1 MSKSELLKKVDAY
14 IESGIPDDVEEAERI
29 TYELYQE
36 ARPEY
41 CMGHDEGFA
50 EIALREAEA
59 HARVGLHRDAM
70 FHFLEAEY
78 AFGEK
83 AEKSSEAD
91 AFTSKG
97 SRDFSKR
104 LAEDIESVKAELDP
118 DFLKEKVVTRSPYW
132 LFDLVRDDAGVRF
145 EIFHLGGNRYELTGY
160 RLEGSGSALIV
171 SPELECAGMM
181 KKFTCRFTSDAPVIY
196 EVEDLESLIVDRVD
210 FTWDDELAFYNGETR
225 VFLIPKAD
233 YELTKDDFCAE

>member
-41 CMGHDEGFA
+41 CMGHDEDFA

-59 HARVGLHRDAM
+59 HARVGLHRDAL

-78 AFGEK
+78 AAG
-83 AEKSSEAD
+83 ASSTA
-91 AFTSKG
+91 SKEL
-97 SRDFSKR
+97 SKR
-104 LAEDIESVKAELDP
+104 LSDGIESVKSELDP
-118 DFLKEKVVTRSPYW
+118 DFFKEKVVTRSPYW
-132 LFDLVRDDAGVRF
+132 LFDLVRDDARVRF

-171 SPELECAGMM
+171 SPELECAKMV
-181 KKFTCRFTSDAPVIY
+181 KEFTCRFTSDDPVIY

-210 FTWDDELAFYNGETR
+210 FTGDDELAFYNGETR

-233 YELTKDDFCAE
+233 YELCQADFC